1 MSRACASC
9 GGDETPWRRG
19 WTVKA
24 GERALLCNAC
34 GLRWSAGR
42 GEEEVLSEPPRKKRR
57 SSLPAAAAPV
67 PIAARVAP
75 PCFGPRESEPID
87 DGGTE
92 VDGADAE
99 TPRRA
104 TRRSPRGQTHR
115 PSAGEPFEGEIL
127 PETFHPTAVP
137 TILRQLGP
145 GRWCGYAAFRERS
158 PSHDDDS
165 PEDDAKRKTRT
176 FELVAED
183 GTALRAVVGT
193 ASPSSNHK
201 YRYEVCDGLVAIA
214 MDGMGRPF
222 ASPPAPGHLRNARD
236 VCAWLRAVVRNSSAS
251 AADESF
257 RDRVTLAV
265 AVDDAVRREDL
276 GGTWRALERAMG
288 RNTWRWATGSAGE
301 LAVARLHEMVRRVD
315 EGAAMDVRG
324 RNALTARDAAEIV
337 SELRC
342 VWMRVDGGI
351 NMETL
356 EETGIA
362 RAVAKIASM
371 EGHRVE
377 GHRVEGHREVI
388 AKETADA
395 ARGILNEWRGLAA
408 GLVATLE
415 TFLGSEA
422 AHEREVSVS
431 R

>member
-42 GEEEVLSEPPRKKRR
+42 LRPPVLSGPPRKKRR

-87 DGGTE
+87 DGGKE

-99 TPRRA
+99 TLRRA
-104 TRRSPRGQTHR
+104 TRRSPRGHTHR

-158 PSHDDDS
+158 PSHD
-165 PEDDAKRKTRT
+165 EEDAKRKTRT

-183 GTALRAVVGT
+183 GTALKAVVGT
-193 ASPSSNHK
+193 ASASSNHK

-236 VCAWLRAVVRNSSAS
+236 VCAWLRAVVRNSSVRV
-251 AADESF
+251 ADESF
-257 RDRVTLAV
+257 RDRVNLAV
-265 AVDDAVRREDL
+265 AVDAAVRREDL

-288 RNTWRWATGSAGE
+288 HNTWRWATGSAGE

-371 EGHRVE
+371 EV
-377 GHRVEGHREVI
+377 HREFI
-388 AKETADA
+388 AKETVDA

-422 AHEREVSVS
+422 AHEREISVS

>member
-1 MSRACASC
+1 MSHACASC

-42 GEEEVLSEPPRKKRR
+42 LRPPVPSVEPPRKKRR

-75 PCFGPRESEPID
+75 PCFSPRESEPID
-87 DGGTE
+87 DGGKE

-104 TRRSPRGQTHR
+104 TRRSLPSGHRR
-115 PSAGEPFEGEIL
+115 PSAGEPFEGEDL

-137 TILRQLGP
+137 VILRQLGP
-145 GRWCGYAAFRERS
+145 GRWCRYVAVRERS
-158 PSHDDDS
+158 PVH
-165 PEDDAKRKTRT
+165 ERGKRTRT

-183 GTALRAVVGT
+183 GTALEAVVGT
-193 ASPSSNHK
+193 ASASSNHK
-201 YRYEVCDGLVAIA
+201 YRYEVCDGLVALA
-214 MDGMGRPF
+214 MDRMGRPF
-222 ASPPAPGHLRNARD
+222 ASPPSTGHLRNARD
-236 VCAWLRAVVRNSSAS
+236 ACAWLRAVVRESRSADRS
-251 AADESF
+251 FGDAVAA
-257 RDRVTLAV
+257 AV

-276 GGTWRALERAMG
+276 VGGAWRELEHAMG
-288 RNTWRWATGSAGE
+288 QDTWRWATGTAGE
-301 LAVARLHEMVRRVD
+301 LAVARLHEMVRRID
-315 EGAAMDVRG
+315 EGAGIVRG
-324 RNALTARDAAEIV
+324 RKALTARDAAEIV

-371 EGHRVE
+371 EGNRAA
-377 GHRVEGHREVI
+377 RETV
-388 AKETADA
+388 DA
-395 ARGILNEWRGLAA
+395 ARAILKEWRETQA

-415 TFLGSEA
+415 NFLGSEA
-422 AHEREVSVS
+422 AHEREVSAS

>member
-42 GEEEVLSEPPRKKRR
+42 LRPPVLSGPPRKKRR

-87 DGGTE
+87 DGGKE

-104 TRRSPRGQTHR
+104 TRRSPRGHTHR

-158 PSHDDDS
+158 PSHD
-165 PEDDAKRKTRT
+165 EEDAKRKTRT

-183 GTALRAVVGT
+183 GTALKAVVGT
-193 ASPSSNHK
+193 ASASSNHK

-236 VCAWLRAVVRNSSAS
+236 VCAWLRAVVRNSSVRI
-251 AADESF
+251 ADESF
-257 RDRVTLAV
+257 RDRVNLAV
-265 AVDDAVRREDL
+265 AVDAAVRREDL

-288 RNTWRWATGSAGE
+288 HNTWRWATGSAGE

-371 EGHRVE
+371 EV
-377 GHRVEGHREVI
+377 HREFI
-388 AKETADA
+388 AKETVDA

-422 AHEREVSVS
+422 AHEREISVS

>member
-42 GEEEVLSEPPRKKRR
+42 LRSPVLSDPPTKKRR

-87 DGGTE
+87 DGGKE

-99 TPRRA
+99 TPRRV
-104 TRRSPRGQTHR
+104 TRRSPRGHTHR

-158 PSHDDDS
+158 PSHD
-165 PEDDAKRKTRT
+165 EEDAKRKTRT

-183 GTALRAVVGT
+183 GTALKAVVGT
-193 ASPSSNHK
+193 ASASSNHK

-236 VCAWLRAVVRNSSAS
+236 VCAWLRAVVRNSSVCV
-251 AADESF
+251 ADESF
-257 RDRVTLAV
+257 RDRVNLAV

-288 RNTWRWATGSAGE
+288 HKTWRWATGSAGE

-362 RAVAKIASM
+362 RAVAKIAST
-371 EGHRVE
+371 
-377 GHRVEGHREVI
+377 EGHREVI
-388 AKETADA
+388 AKETVEA

-415 TFLGSEA
+415 TFLESEA
-422 AHEREVSVS
+422 AHEREVFVS

>member
-42 GEEEVLSEPPRKKRR
+42 LRPPVLSGPPRKKRR

-75 PCFGPRESEPID
+75 PCFGPGESEPID
-87 DGGTE
+87 DGGKE

-99 TPRRA
+99 TLRRA
-104 TRRSPRGQTHR
+104 TRRSPRGHTHR

-158 PSHDDDS
+158 PSHD
-165 PEDDAKRKTRT
+165 EEDAKRKTRT

-183 GTALRAVVGT
+183 GTALKAVVGT
-193 ASPSSNHK
+193 ASASSNHK

-236 VCAWLRAVVRNSSAS
+236 VCAWLRAVVRNSSVRV
-251 AADESF
+251 ADESF
-257 RDRVTLAV
+257 RDRVNLAV
-265 AVDDAVRREDL
+265 AVDAAVRREDL

-288 RNTWRWATGSAGE
+288 HNTWRWATGSAGE

-371 EGHRVE
+371 EV
-377 GHRVEGHREVI
+377 HREFI
-388 AKETADA
+388 AKETVDA

-422 AHEREVSVS
+422 AHEREISVS

>member
-1 MSRACASC
+1 MSHACASC

-34 GLRWSAGR
+34 GQRWSAGR
-42 GEEEVLSEPPRKKRR
+42 LRPPVPSEPPRKKRR

-75 PCFGPRESEPID
+75 PCFSPRESEPID
-87 DGGTE
+87 DGGKE

-104 TRRSPRGQTHR
+104 TRRSLPSGHRR
-115 PSAGEPFEGEIL
+115 PSAGEPFEGEDL

-137 TILRQLGP
+137 VILRQLGP
-145 GRWCGYAAFRERS
+145 GRWCRYAAFRER
-158 PSHDDDS
+158 PPIH
-165 PEDDAKRKTRT
+165 ERGKRTRT

-183 GTALRAVVGT
+183 GTALEAVVGT
-193 ASPSSNHK
+193 ASASSNHK
-201 YRYEVCDGLVAIA
+201 YRYEVCDGLVSLA
-214 MDGMGRPF
+214 MDRMGRPF
-222 ASPPAPGHLRNARD
+222 ASPPTPGHLRNARD
-236 VCAWLRAVVRNSSAS
+236 ACAWLRAVVRESVS
-251 AADESF
+251 ADESF
-257 RDRVTLAV
+257 CAAVAAAV
-265 AVDDAVRREDL
+265 AVDAAVRREDL
-276 GGTWRALERAMG
+276 GGTWRALEHAMG
-288 RNTWRWATGSAGE
+288 QNMWRWATDTAGE
-301 LAVARLHEMVRRVD
+301 LAVARLHEMVRRID
-315 EGAAMDVRG
+315 EGAGIVRG
-324 RNALTARDAAEIV
+324 RKALTARDAAEIV

-371 EGHRVE
+371 EGNRAA
-377 GHRVEGHREVI
+377 RETV
-388 AKETADA
+388 DA
-395 ARGILNEWRGLAA
+395 ASAILKEWRETQA

-415 TFLGSEA
+415 NFLGSEA
-422 AHEREVSVS
+422 AHEREVSAS

>member
-42 GEEEVLSEPPRKKRR
+42 LRPPVLSGPPRKKRR

-67 PIAARVAP
+67 PSAARVAP
-75 PCFGPRESEPID
+75 PCFGPGESEPID
-87 DGGTE
+87 DGGKE

-104 TRRSPRGQTHR
+104 TRRSPRGHTHR

-158 PSHDDDS
+158 PSHD
-165 PEDDAKRKTRT
+165 EEDAKRKTRT

-183 GTALRAVVGT
+183 GTALKAVVGT
-193 ASPSSNHK
+193 ASASSNHK

-236 VCAWLRAVVRNSSAS
+236 VCAWLRAVVRNSSVRV
-251 AADESF
+251 ADESF
-257 RDRVTLAV
+257 RDRVNLAV
-265 AVDDAVRREDL
+265 AVDAAVRREDL

-288 RNTWRWATGSAGE
+288 HNTWRWATGSAGE

-371 EGHRVE
+371 EV
-377 GHRVEGHREVI
+377 HREFI
-388 AKETADA
+388 AKETVDA

-422 AHEREVSVS
+422 AHEREISVS